1 MCQAFGRAVGDDDT
15 LGRREAP
22 IRHPQ
27 AGHEMEGHPRL
38 EDRGIA
44 RPKAHGAFAL
54 IRWIAKA
61 DGLSSAVVF
70 HDVEFFQ
77 HGEKHIGDILAAVT
91 LARRLQSRLHPLE
104 DGFIRLD
111 EFRRRRA
118 ELDRAR

>member
-1 MCQAFGRAVGDDDT
+1 MTSWVNLGSILHEQFAFDICQAFGRAVGDDDT

-70 HDVEFFQ
+70 HDVVFFQ
-77 HGEKHIGDILAAVT
+77 HFVFFAI
-91 LARRLQSRLHPLE
+91 PLFPVFFMFLIS
-104 DGFIRLD
+104 GSLMG
-111 EFRRRRA
+111 
-118 ELDRAR
+118 